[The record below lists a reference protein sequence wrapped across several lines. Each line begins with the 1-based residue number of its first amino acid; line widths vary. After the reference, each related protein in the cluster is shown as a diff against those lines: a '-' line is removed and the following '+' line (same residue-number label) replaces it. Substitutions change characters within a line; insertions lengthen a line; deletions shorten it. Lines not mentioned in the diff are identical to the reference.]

1 MFESCMHQEQTPT
14 MVETAS
20 QMAGSHCLTPAD
32 SKGRASIKN
41 TEFQFFFPQHHCLQ
55 LLCIHTNSALQTRPK
70 HTSNSAEHVLLG

>member
-1 MFESCMHQEQTPT
+1 MGGYPTETLRGTAKQPRAVMFETCMHQEQTPT

-55 LLCIHTNSALQTRPK
+55 LLCIHTN
-70 HTSNSAEHVLLG
+70 